1 MESDAIEKILENVA
15 AGKTTPAEALLSLKK
30 EPFTDLGYAKVD
42 HHRALR
48 QNAAEVIYGEGK
60 TPDQIRGI
68 AESLQ
73 QGGAKTVLI
82 TRMKPEAVSL
92 MTNHFAD
99 EFTYFDIPRVGL
111 LGHMPEPTGNG
122 TIVVAAGRQRHVC
135 RRGSGAYR
143 RSPGQPGAT
152 PLRCGGCGASS
163 PACAHG

>member
-1 MESDAIEKILENVA
+1 MA
-15 AGKTTPAEALLSLKK
+15 
-30 EPFTDLGYAKVD
+30 
-42 HHRALR
+42 
-48 QNAAEVIYGEGK
+48 EGK

-73 QGGAKTVLI
+73 QGGAKTVLV

-99 EFTYFDIPRVGL
+99 EFTYFDISRVGL
-111 LGHMPEPTGNG
+111 LGECPNQRVMALLWWLLLAPATCMPP
-122 TIVVAAGRQRHVC
+122 RKR
-135 RRGSGAYR
+135 AYR
-143 RSPGQPGAT
+143 RSPGQPGAA